1 MGCMLISANE
11 VIRSNDGV
19 EIVTIHVVWTICY
32 LSEWYV
38 GYATILIWMICK
50 ICYCTNR
57 AYRLSRGVVNSILVV
72 QWAKRSFFY
81 YHRFSFR
88 GKSLKTSFS
97 SQPTYI
103 EREEIESQSHPKPS
117 RLEKV
122 DWNFRCHL
130 SGKRHSTRRITKY
143 DSTYCFIANVPQ

>member
-19 EIVTIHVVWTICY
+19 EIVTIHVVWTTCY
-32 LSEWYV
+32 LSDWYV

-122 DWNFRCHL
+122 EIFDATWVGKGIVQEESPNTIQLIVSLQMFL
-130 SGKRHSTRRITKY
+130 SK
-143 DSTYCFIANVPQ
+143 